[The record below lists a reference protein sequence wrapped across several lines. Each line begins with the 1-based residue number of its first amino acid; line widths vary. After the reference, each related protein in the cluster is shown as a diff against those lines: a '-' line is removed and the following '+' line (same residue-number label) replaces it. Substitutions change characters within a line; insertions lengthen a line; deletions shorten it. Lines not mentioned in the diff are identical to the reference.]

1 MDICMDLCDFK
12 FDVLLAVREKQRG
25 VIIVLSVKCI
35 KPAHF
40 TAWHVSI
47 YMHTIK
53 LMSNVACEGIERA
66 FLV

>member
-1 MDICMDLCDFK
+1 MYGHMHGSVRLK

-47 YMHTIK
+47 YAH
-53 LMSNVACEGIERA
+53 N
-66 FLV
+66 